1 MPPRR
6 LSRAESAT
14 ISSTMNRLNAG
25 VGEWGRAYRSV
36 MQNSPAGG
44 SPSGGAS
51 ASGDS
56 SH

>member
-14 ISSTMNRLNAG
+14 ISSTMNRLNSG